1 MASAYAK
8 QSDRQLISSI
18 QQGELRAFDEL
29 YGRYARKVLAY
40 AKTFFWDK
48 TEAEEVV
55 QEVFVKVWET
65 RAKLDPELNFSAFLH
80 TCVKNKIY
88 NKLKAQKKTVFVPD
102 TELETLA
109 DEAAEEEQGAR
120 ESRRQVAFQLLG
132 LLPPV
137 QQNIFTLSKLEGRSH
152 QEIADML
159 NISIRTVEHH
169 IYLAK
174 KQLKTQLLEQSP
186 YALVVGLSLLA

>member
-48 TEAEEVV
+48 AEAEEVV

-65 RAKLDPELNFSAFLH
+65 RAKLDPELNFSAFLY

-88 NKLKAQKKTVFVPD
+88 NKLKAQKKRVFVPD

-109 DEAAEEEQGAR
+109 DEAAEEEQGYR

>member
-1 MASAYAK
+1 MASAYSK
-8 QSDRQLISSI
+8 QSDRQLISSL
-18 QQGELRAFDEL
+18 QRGELKAFDEL

-55 QEVFVKVWET
+55 QEIFVKVWET
-65 RAKLDPELNFSAFLH
+65 RAKLDPELSFSSFLY

-88 NKLKAQKKTVFVPD
+88 SKLKAQKKTVFVAD
-102 TELETLA
+102 TELEALV
-109 DEAAEEEQGAR
+109 DESGHEEQVAH
-120 ESRRQVAFQLLG
+120 ESRRQVAFHLLG

-174 KQLKTQLLEQSP
+174 KQLKAQLLEQSP